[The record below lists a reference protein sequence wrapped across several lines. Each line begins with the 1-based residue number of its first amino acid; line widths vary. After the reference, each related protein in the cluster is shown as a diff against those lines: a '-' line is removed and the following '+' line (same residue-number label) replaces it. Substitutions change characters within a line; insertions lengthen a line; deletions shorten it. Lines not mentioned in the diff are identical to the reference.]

1 MRFSHKTDRRD
12 FLRRGLS
19 TAAAAIAAPYIIPR
33 HVLGM
38 GSTPGANEQIVVAIV
53 GMGMRGNQLVK
64 NIPAGGRIAAICDA
78 DARKTTAAMEKFAAT
93 WDVYDDY
100 HKLLE
105 RKDLTGVI
113 ICPCDHHHVH
123 ASILACQAGL
133 DVYVEKPLTTYLAE
147 GRALVKAARKY
158 QRVVQTGTQQRTME
172 MDRFACEF
180 VRDGGIGKLKLVETV
195 NYSSSKLYVPTAFP
209 EEPIRAGMNWD
220 LWQGPAHGASL

>member
-38 GSTPGANEQIVVAIV
+38 GSTPGANQQIVVAIV
-53 GMGMRGNQLVK
+53 GMGMRGNQLGK

-100 HKLLE
+100 QS
-105 RKDLTGVI
+105 
-113 ICPCDHHHVH
+113 CW
-123 ASILACQAGL
+123 S
-133 DVYVEKPLTTYLAE
+133 
-147 GRALVKAARKY
+147 GR
-158 QRVVQTGTQQRTME
+158 T
-172 MDRFACEF
+172 
-180 VRDGGIGKLKLVETV
+180 
-195 NYSSSKLYVPTAFP
+195 
-209 EEPIRAGMNWD
+209 
-220 LWQGPAHGASL
+220 